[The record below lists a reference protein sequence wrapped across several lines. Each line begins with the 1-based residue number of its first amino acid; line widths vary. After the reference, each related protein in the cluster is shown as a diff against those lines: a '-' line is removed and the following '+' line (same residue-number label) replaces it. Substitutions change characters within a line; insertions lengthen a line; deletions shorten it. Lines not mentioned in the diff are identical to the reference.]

1 MKRNFIVLAT
11 SILLFFI
18 CQEVKA
24 HPGNTDS
31 FGKHTCRTNCEKWG
45 LEYGEYHGHGGADS
59 SSSSG
64 SSGASSDSI
73 YTDDVPVMTEE
84 ELEVHYEELQS
95 EGYDIGYQNGYNGE
109 VFVDFHEGEYSEL
122 SNDKYSW
129 YEVGYEAGYKEG
141 KEKKAAEIQKQQ
153 EEDYQAGEKT
163 GYQQGK
169 IDFENKAVQQNPQ
182 TNSSQTE
189 YWNKGYEAG
198 YKKVVQLKQL
208 AEQAKEEGYQ
218 QGLTQEDISIP
229 SKYTSVDEIKQAF
242 EDGFKK
248 GEDER
253 IKQLQ
258 ETYEKEGYEA
268 GYNQQTFTI
277 PDDVPE
283 LYKISFK
290 RGFENGNK
298 AKEDEAYQRGY
309 DLAFKMT
316 KYMADDQY
324 KEYSNLQKQHKNG
337 FEANK
342 KAVELREEA
351 FEAGKSGDELSI
363 PDEFK
368 NNNAVV
374 DLYHQY
380 YEKGKEGR
388 DERNKQ
394 ILIGGLV
401 LVPTG
406 IVGGYYLRKR
416 KMKQS

>member
-11 SILLFFI
+11 SILLIFI

-64 SSGASSDSI
+64 SSGTSSDSN
-73 YTDDVPVMTEE
+73 YSNDVPVMTEE
-84 ELEVHYEELQS
+84 ELEVHYEELQN

-109 VFVDFHEGEYSEL
+109 VFVDFHEEKYAEL
-122 SNDKYSW
+122 SNADYSW
-129 YEVGYEAGYKEG
+129 YEAGYEAGYTEG
-141 KEKKAAEIQKQQ
+141 EAKKAAEIQKQQ
-153 EEDYQAGEKT
+153 EEDYQAGEKI
-163 GYQQGK
+163 GFQQGK
-169 IDFENKAVQQNPQ
+169 IDFENKVVQQNPQ

-189 YWNKGYEAG
+189 YWNKGFAAG
-198 YKKVVQLKQL
+198 YKKVIQVMQQTEK
-208 AEQAKEEGYQ
+208 AKEEGHQ
-218 QGLTQEDISIP
+218 QGLTHEDINIP
-229 SKYTSVDEIKQAF
+229 SKYASEDETKQAF
-242 EDGFKK
+242 EEGFKK

-253 IKQLQ
+253 IKHLQ

-277 PDDVPE
+277 PKDVPE

-290 RGFENGNK
+290 QGFENGYN

-309 DLAFKMT
+309 DLAFTTT
-316 KYMADDQY
+316 KYKADDQY

-337 FEANK
+337 FDSNEEDE
-342 KAVELREEA
+342 ELREEA
-351 FEAGKSGDELSI
+351 FEAGKSAEELSI
-363 PDEFK
+363 PVKFK
-368 NNNAVV
+368 NNNNAVN
-374 DLYHQY
+374 LYNKY
-380 YEKGKEGR
+380 YKKGKEER
-388 DERNKQ
+388 EERNKQ

-406 IVGGYYLRKR
+406 IVGGFYLHRRKS
-416 KMKQS
+416 KQ